1 MMQQDWIES
10 FEKKEIR
17 GLSRLITASENEDAD
32 LIPHLGRWFEQTGKA
47 RTVGITGPPGAG
59 KSTLIA
65 HWVKLL
71 RDKKKR
77 VAVLAVDPVSPFTGG
92 AVLGDRIRLQ
102 DHFNDP
108 DVFIRSLSTRGKLG
122 GLTSAT
128 RESLMLL
135 DVFGFDYVLVET
147 VGVGQSEV
155 DIRNLV
161 DATVLTLVPEWG
173 DTVQALKAGI
183 LEIADLFL
191 VHKADREGAERV
203 EGEIRGMLEISNRAD
218 TPVLLTSDKKPD
230 SIEVFHQ
237 TLDEWLSKH
246 ATLVKSRRDRQHG
259 LIVYEM
265 LQRLLE
271 QDAEAWL
278 AAQKSTGKNPYET
291 VQQFRKQFPA
301 GFLTKK

>member
-1 MMQQDWIES
+1 MLAEWVES

-17 GLSRLITASENEDAD
+17 GLSRLITASENEEPEVIGLLAGWYQRVGHAKT
-32 LIPHLGRWFEQTGKA
+32 I
-47 RTVGITGPPGAG
+47 GITGPPGAG

-65 HWVKLL
+65 SWVKLL
-71 RDKKKR
+71 RQNKKR

-122 GLTSAT
+122 GLTAAT
-128 RESLMLL
+128 RESLHLL
-135 DVFGFDYVLVET
+135 DIFGFDLILVET

-161 DATVLTLVPEWG
+161 DATVLALVPEWG

-191 VHKADREGAERV
+191 VNKADREGAERV
-203 EGEIRGMLEISNRAD
+203 EGEIRGMLEISHRGD
-218 TPVLLTSDKKPD
+218 TPVLLTSEKQPE
-230 SIEVFHQ
+230 SIVA
-237 TLDEWLSKH
+237 LDAAVTAWLAKH
-246 ATLVKSRRDRQHG
+246 ETLVKNRRERQRG
-259 LIVYEM
+259 LIVHEM

-271 QDAEAWL
+271 QDAMAWL
-278 AAQKSTGKNPYET
+278 ASQKNTDKNPYDT
-291 VQQFRKQFPA
+291 VMHFRKQFPA
-301 GFLTKK
+301 GFLSKK